1 MREGVLLLAD
11 IEGSSECHD
20 RAGARLL
27 SHAWAQAC
35 LGLTEDVAAVA
46 KHLLEEG
53 TSPLTIYDFHRTG
66 FNLLPE
72 RLPAGASL
80 FLRQGY
86 RLGSLPGLGR
96 LPPGTA
102 SLVMLGMHAA
112 SGTPGFLAHTLTSR
126 FREIRFRGHLLSEA
140 ELFAGAAGTL
150 GLAPRFFSGCAEAC
164 RQAAAAIPGLVT
176 FPVPKPLTVSEPTTP
191 PGETA
196 PSEAPTEAPTDA
208 PTAASTAVQPF
219 AAPTATPAAPV
230 PAQTTF
236 PQVASRSS
244 PAPVTDDLARWRA
257 TLAEAV
263 VDSLRRWPP
272 PPPFIV
278 EGPCTA
284 EVVFGSS
291 REAARHASPW
301 GFPRQG
307 AVVTITGNDFLAFY
321 WNLVRLAYF
330 TPLAFAARRLS
341 LRLGALVGRLT
352 LDWVRRQAPPDER
365 LQGVGV

>member
-1 MREGVLLLAD
+1 MLLLAD

-27 SHAWAQAC
+27 SRAWAQAC
-35 LGLTEDVAAVA
+35 LGLTDDVAAVA
-46 KHLLEEG
+46 RRLLEEG

-72 RLPAGASL
+72 RLPAGTRL

-86 RLGSLPGLGR
+86 RLGPLPGLGR

-126 FREIRFRGHLLSEA
+126 FREIRFRGHLLTEA
-140 ELFAGAAGTL
+140 ELFAGAAGTR
-150 GLAPRFFSGCAEAC
+150 GLAPRFFSGCEEAC
-164 RQAAAAIPGLVT
+164 RQAAATIPGLVT
-176 FPVPKPLTVSEPTTP
+176 FPVPKPLTALEPTTP

-196 PSEAPTEAPTDA
+196 PTAASTEAPTDA
-208 PTAASTAVQPF
+208 PTAATAVQPL
-219 AAPTATPAAPV
+219 AAPLFATPTGMPAAPMH
-230 PAQTTF
+230 AQTTF
-236 PQVASRSS
+236 PPVASRSS
-244 PAPVTDDLARWRA
+244 TAPVTADLARWRA

-263 VDSLRRWPP
+263 IDSLRRWPP

-278 EGPCTA
+278 EGSCSA

-291 REAARHASPW
+291 REAARHAAPW
-301 GFPRQG
+301 GFPRRG

-352 LDWVRRQAPPDER
+352 LDWVRRQALPDER
-365 LQGVGV
+365 LHRVGL